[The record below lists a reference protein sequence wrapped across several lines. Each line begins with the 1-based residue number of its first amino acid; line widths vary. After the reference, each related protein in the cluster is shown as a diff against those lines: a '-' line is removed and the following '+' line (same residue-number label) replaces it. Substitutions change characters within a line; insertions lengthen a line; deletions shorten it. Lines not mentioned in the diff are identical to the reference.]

1 VNKEPLMFN
10 VTNTDHELFFLV
22 SCHEHSDSEST
33 EKAIRQMV
41 TSIDQ
46 LSFEKNEPVTSRA
59 AVCEIEPQ
67 DFPDVEKVYEHNGY
81 TPTENTKILIKCY
94 IKHVDESTQQEQVTP
109 FHGRISFQDGKYFL
123 SLLTEEE
130 IKNSTTNLEHT
141 QEESIVQE

>member
-1 VNKEPLMFN
+1 
-10 VTNTDHELFFLV
+10 
-22 SCHEHSDSEST
+22 
-33 EKAIRQMV
+33 MV

-67 DFPDVEKVYEHNGY
+67 DFPDVEKVYEHNDY
-81 TPTENTKILIKCY
+81 TATENTKILIKCY
-94 IKHVDESTQQEQVTP
+94 IKHVDENTQQEQVTP

-130 IKNSTTNLEHT
+130 IKNAATNIPVVEESPT
-141 QEESIVQE
+141 QE